1 MRKDDPLSKHEFIT
15 PDLLMDIPLIIS
27 KKAYLTNELS
37 GCLDDDIENH
47 HIIATFNLI
56 NNTALLAEEGLGY
69 VVSLDKIIQVSD
81 DSPLCFCPLEPKLE
95 ATLSLVWRQSAKL
108 SPAASK
114 LLEIFRQL

>member
-95 ATLSLVWRQSAKL
+95 APLSLVWRQSAKL

-114 LLEIFRQL
+114 LLEIFRQP